1 MFHKNHPSE
10 TYMFFLKNTLF
21 KGKKSPNWE
30 FSDIHINMMNFPNFK
45 IVSFLPQLLC
55 TCFGFKNE
63 ELDSKQGSWGV
74 VEIWRVFVVVT
85 VTRSI
90 YWYLVGM
97 LLNLG
102 LGPLAWHAAKSISWD
117 WVVVKE
123 SIAFIAWCQAR
134 RMGSSCWKDGFQR
147 RVFKGKVREGPQ
159 AVWSAYAQFLYW
171 IVSNVKFQRWLI
183 LWFQPFGG
191 LYAWGQ

>member
-1 MFHKNHPSE
+1 MNVHNFLLLSHSASMLYIGNVMFHKNHPAE

-21 KGKKSPNWE
+21 QGKKSPNWE
-30 FSDIHINMMNFPNFK
+30 FSDIHINMMNFLNFK

-85 VTRSI
+85 GTRSI

-117 WVVVKE
+117 WVVMKE

-134 RMGSSCWKDGFQR
+134 RMGSSCWKDLNSPMAF
-147 RVFKGKVREGPQ
+147 REGCLK
-159 AVWSAYAQFLYW
+159 A
-171 IVSNVKFQRWLI
+171 RWGRGHRLCDQLMLSFYI
-183 LWFQPFGG
+183 G
-191 LYAWGQ
+191 